1 MTVKRK
7 ASSGPSHSSKERITT
22 EQYRQELNK
31 ENQKI
36 RYRRTLLSTLSILIV
51 VAAIAVLLSMLL
63 FPVLQVTGTSME
75 PTLENGEI
83 LLAVKYGRVER
94 GDVVAFYYNNKVLLK
109 RVIGVAGD
117 QIDILENGDV
127 LVNGQTLDE
136 PYVAEKSLGQ
146 ADLDFPYQV
155 PDSKIFVMGDHR
167 NTSVDSRNSE
177 IGAIAEEFIIGKVI
191 FVVWPFNQFGF
202 FSTE

>member
-1 MTVKRK
+1 M
-7 ASSGPSHSSKERITT
+7 
-22 EQYRQELNK
+22 
-31 ENQKI
+31 
-36 RYRRTLLSTLSILIV
+36 LSR
-51 VAAIAVLLSMLL
+51 VALSMLL

-136 PYVAEKSLGQ
+136 PYVVEKSLGQ